1 MKIRRKTYM
10 LFLLILVLILTACQ
24 DAKPSNKNLSDSKLI
39 EKLSGSSL
47 GAVSPELLFCR

>member
-47 GAVSPELLFCR
+47 GVSRVIICR